1 MARPSR
7 LPRRVRLGRGYHLTV
22 VFVSQTILR
31 ELADIENDE
40 LLDGYWDSKL
50 GTTNGHAGIIYIHNK
65 LTAAQRWGV
74 YWHELLH
81 AVNDIAAFD
90 RDDPVVI

>member
-7 LPRRVRLGRGYHLTV
+7 LPRRVHLGRGYHLTV
-22 VFVSQTILR
+22 VFVSQTVLR

-50 GTTNGHAGIIYIHNK
+50 GTTNDHRII
-65 LTAAQRWGV
+65 
-74 YWHELLH
+74 
-81 AVNDIAAFD
+81 AVKRGNVID